1 MGTELLKPS
10 DFYGEAQWPP
20 KAVRQKSAS
29 GPGSELGYTT
39 QTSLKVI
46 KDTIAKYKV
55 TSMFDIPCGD
65 ANWVLDSFETD
76 SLPYYVG
83 LDIVRPVIEV
93 NKQRFA
99 HHKNKQFHFW
109 DAVSCTL
116 PKLKKAGT
124 MEVVPFDLVHVR
136 DVIQHMDVEQGIQFF
151 CNVFKSGAKV
161 LITTT
166 YPGGDNPKPGGFVEG
181 EFYHNNLSKEPFSF
195 RSRGQLGAFHCT
207 VPLESCP
214 NELLSQIRN
223 FV

>member
-1 MGTELLKPS
+1 MIIPNICNVPEDRNKIFDEIYVKGGWGQSILKPS

-29 GPGSELGYTT
+29 GQGSELGHMT

-55 TSMFDIPCGD
+55 TSMCDIPCGD

-99 HHKNKQFHFW
+99 HGN
-109 DAVSCTL
+109 
-116 PKLKKAGT
+116 
-124 MEVVPFDLVHVR
+124 
-136 DVIQHMDVEQGIQFF
+136 
-151 CNVFKSGAKV
+151 
-161 LITTT
+161 
-166 YPGGDNPKPGGFVEG
+166 
-181 EFYHNNLSKEPFSF
+181 
-195 RSRGQLGAFHCT
+195 
-207 VPLESCP
+207 
-214 NELLSQIRN
+214 
-223 FV
+223 